1 MVVQVSLSSPR
12 TSQVKAPVPG
22 SRWRLP
28 LMLAAALL
36 PAAAGA
42 AGNLL
47 LIEAPPKQTT
57 LALGAS
63 VWSLPQYPGA
73 RKSDTLVL
81 PALDYQH
88 ANGFFASTD
97 LGLGWNLSP
106 TPAVQAGVR
115 LWPQFGRSRKD
126 GPVGLDPIGLR
137 IQPQAYA
144 NLQLGEVLLLQ
155 SGLLY
160 GAGRDRDG
168 VQVEL
173 GATSGIP
180 VGDSLIGI
188 GLAASWANRAYQQ
201 SYYGV
206 SAAESRASGLPAFSP
221 KSGLLDTSLT
231 VSAEVKFGPQWRLSG
246 QLVLARLSTDTARS
260 PVVQDRRQDLAT
272 LTLWRS
278 F

>member
-1 MVVQVSLSSPR
+1 MAVQGSLSNPR
-12 TSQVKAPVPG
+12 TSRVRSHVPG
-22 SRWRLP
+22 SRWLLP
-28 LMLAAALL
+28 LMLAAGLL

-47 LIEAPPKQTT
+47 LIEAPPTQTT

-73 RKSDTLVL
+73 RKSDTLLL

-126 GPVGLDPIGLR
+126 GPAGLEPIGLR

-144 NLQLGEVLLLQ
+144 NLQVGQVLLLQ

-168 VQVEL
+168 LQLEL

-188 GLAASWANRAYQQ
+188 GLAATWANRAYQQ
-201 SYYGV
+201 SYFGV

-231 VSAEVKFGPQWRLSG
+231 ISAELKFGPQWRLSG
-246 QLVLARLSTDTARS
+246 QVVLARLSTDTARS

>member
-1 MVVQVSLSSPR
+1 MAVRPSFSNPPADPAQVLGAGR
-12 TSQVKAPVPG
+12 
-22 SRWRLP
+22 RWLLP
-28 LMLAAALL
+28 WVLTASLL
-36 PAAAGA
+36 PAVAGA

-126 GPVGLDPIGLR
+126 SPAGLEPIGLR

-144 NLQLGEVLLLQ
+144 NLQVGQVLLLQ
-155 SGLLY
+155 SALLY

-201 SYYGV
+201 SYFGV

-221 KSGLLDTSLT
+221 KAGLLDTSLT